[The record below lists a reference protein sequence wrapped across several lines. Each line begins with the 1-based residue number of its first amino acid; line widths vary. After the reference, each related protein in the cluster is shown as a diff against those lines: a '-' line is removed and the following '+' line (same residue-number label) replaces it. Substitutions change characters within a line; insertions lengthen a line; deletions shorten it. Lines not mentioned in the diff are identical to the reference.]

1 MLIDKLVIDQH
12 FRHQD
17 RLGHMLMALTY
28 NPDAIGIGLDE
39 DTAAFIGPDQKLQV
53 MGTGG
58 ITVVDTSRLQHSA
71 IHPDRRHAPVSMI
84 GLHLDILVEGNA
96 YDMSAHL
103 ASIGR

>member
-1 MLIDKLVIDQH
+1 M
-12 FRHQD
+12 HQNQRD
-17 RLGHMLMALTY
+17 P

-53 MGTGG
+53 VGTGG

-71 IHPDRRHAPVSMI
+71 IHPDRRHAPVNMV
-84 GLHLDILVEGNA
+84 GLHLDILVEGDA
-96 YDMSAHL
+96 YDMSAHM